1 MDGREK
7 IGLFGGSFDPIH
19 TGHLI
24 LAESARSWIG
34 LERII
39 FLPTAI
45 PPHKNHTG
53 MTSYEV
59 RARMVEL
66 AIEDN
71 PNFELSTLE
80 GQWRVSYTYETVL
93 HFKDEG
99 YGKEQVHL
107 LIGSDT
113 LGEIHSWK
121 NPELIFSHATIVVLM
136 RPGYE
141 KLPIL
146 PDGAAVVMIETG
158 SNSISATEIR
168 KRVSEKRSIRYLV
181 PGSVERFIQEHSLYS
196 HPA

>member
-1 MDGREK
+1 VDGREK

-24 LAESARSWIG
+24 LAESARSWVG
-34 LERII
+34 LERVI

-45 PPHKNHTG
+45 PPHKSHTE

-80 GQWRVSYTYETVL
+80 GRWRVSYTYETVL

-113 LGEIHSWK
+113 LGELHTWRH
-121 NPELIFSHATIVVLM
+121 PESIFSHATIVVLM

-146 PDGAAVVMIETG
+146 PDGAAVIMIETG

-168 KRVSEKRSIRYLV
+168 KRVSKNQSIRYLV

-196 HPA
+196 HTA